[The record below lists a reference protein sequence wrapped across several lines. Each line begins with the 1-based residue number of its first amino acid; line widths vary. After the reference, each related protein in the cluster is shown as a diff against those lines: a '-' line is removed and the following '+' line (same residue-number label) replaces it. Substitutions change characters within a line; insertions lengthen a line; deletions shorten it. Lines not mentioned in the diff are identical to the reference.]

1 VSAPLSDSNLEWR
14 APRQRAPSGGA
25 GACYD
30 QRVRC
35 LGIGVLLLVAWPVGA
50 DEAWA
55 TFDTRDGAT
64 YQRRSVPGSRFHEY
78 RASLTMTV
86 PPADVARAVWSAI
99 TDSAP
104 ATVKKREVLSR
115 GADDLVV
122 YEQIHTPVVSDR
134 DVTLRFHRGAQ
145 GQGFEIAFENANQLG
160 PPPMAG
166 FVRLPVVR
174 GKWTLTPVAGGTRV
188 VYECYSEPGG
198 SIPAFLVR
206 GTQQSQVAHDVDRA
220 LATLPRVR

>member
-1 VSAPLSDSNLEWR
+1 VRWLS
-14 APRQRAPSGGA
+14 
-25 GACYD
+25 
-30 QRVRC
+30 
-35 LGIGVLLLVAWPVGA
+35 IGLLLLVALPVGA
-50 DEAWA
+50 DEGWS

-64 YQRRSVPGSRFHEY
+64 YQRRSVPGSKFHEY
-78 RASLTMTV
+78 RATLGLNV

-104 ATVKKREVLSR
+104 ATVRRRDVLSR
-115 GADDLVV
+115 GNDELLV

-134 DVTLRFHRGAQ
+134 DVTLHFRRSVQ
-145 GQGFEIAFENANQLG
+145 GQGFEIAFETANQLG
-160 PPPMAG
+160 PPPAAG

-174 GKWTLTPVAGGTRV
+174 GKWTLTPAPGGTHV
-188 VYECYSEPGG
+188 IYECYSEPGG

-220 LATLPRVR
+220 LATLPRMR